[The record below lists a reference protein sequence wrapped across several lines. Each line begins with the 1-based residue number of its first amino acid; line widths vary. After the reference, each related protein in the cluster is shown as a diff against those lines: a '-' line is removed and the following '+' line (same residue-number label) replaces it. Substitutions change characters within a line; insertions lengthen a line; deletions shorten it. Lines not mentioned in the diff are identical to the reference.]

1 MPRNL
6 SKELLERF
14 EQHKIDGRLLL
25 PSNYFVSVHWALDGK
40 EEQDTHRC
48 YSTLNKTV
56 KMDGNLYPGKE
67 ILLDFNEES
76 ERGFVMSSEHL
87 IYGASCGFRIFDS
100 EGIASR
106 IVRRANERQD
116 FPTIHFDAWIHFS
129 DDSSEIERLVYGY
142 KVFSGFATRIELQE
156 DEHRCSIAK
165 VWGGHAGI
173 IASKTGSNSGKA
185 ASVVERLI
193 PLDARFSRM
202 LSERT

>member
-1 MPRNL
+1 MSRSL

-14 EQHKIDGRLLL
+14 EQHKTDDRVLL

-48 YSTLNKTV
+48 YSTLNKPV
-56 KMDGNLYPGKE
+56 KMDGNLYSGKE

-76 ERGFVMSSEHL
+76 ERGFVMNSEDL
-87 IYGASCGFRIFDS
+87 IYGASCGFRVFDS
-100 EGIASR
+100 GGLASR
-106 IVRRANERQD
+106 IVKGANKRED
-116 FPTIHFDAWIHFS
+116 FPSTYIEAWIHFS
-129 DDSSEIERLVYGY
+129 DDASEIESLVYGK
-142 KVFSGFATRIELQE
+142 KVFSGLATRIELQE